1 MDTIIPSRIF
11 LTKGKGHHK
20 EKLASFELAL
30 RDANIAPYNLVKISS
45 IFPPHCK
52 LISKE
57 EGLSLLQPGQI
68 LFLVMSKNASN
79 EAHRLISASI
89 GLAIP
94 NAPSH
99 YGYLSEHSGY
109 GQEEMEA
116 GEYAEDLAAYML
128 ATTLGKN
135 FNLNQIWNEEKSLY
149 KISED
154 LIVRTQNITQTAE
167 GIKGLWT
174 TTFAAAVCLP

>member
-1 MDTIIPSRIF
+1 MFGD
-11 LTKGKGHHK
+11 
-20 EKLASFELAL
+20 
-30 RDANIAPYNLVKISS
+30 
-45 IFPPHCK
+45 C
-52 LISKE
+52 
-57 EGLSLLQPGQI
+57 
-68 LFLVMSKNASN
+68 KNASN